1 MAEPLRPQSFSRLV
15 PRGDNR
21 ERLVCDGCGFVD
33 YVNPKVVVGAVCL
46 FEGRVLLCK
55 RAIEPRRG
63 YWTVPAGFME
73 EHETVE
79 EGALRETL
87 EEAGAQVELGPLLGI
102 WSVPRISQVHI
113 MFVARMRSAAFAK
126 GEESEEVR
134 LYAWDDIPWN
144 ELAFPSVTGA
154 LRFYE
159 RIRGQAVFTPH
170 VGLLGGR

>member
-1 MAEPLRPQSFSRLV
+1 MADPLRPQAFSRLI
-15 PRGDNR
+15 PAGDSR

-46 FEGRVLLCK
+46 WEDRVLLCK

-73 EHETVE
+73 ERESVE
-79 EGALRETL
+79 EGVVRETL
-87 EEAGAQVELGPLLGI
+87 EEAGADIEIGPLLGI

-113 MFVARMRSAAFAK
+113 MFVARLRSPTIEK

-134 LYAWDDIPWN
+134 LYRWDEIPWAD
-144 ELAFPSVTGA
+144 LAFPSVTGA
-154 LRFYE
+154 LQYYE
-159 RIRGQAVFTPH
+159 KIRGQDVFTPC

>member
-1 MAEPLRPQSFSRLV
+1 MAEPLRPQSFSRLI
-15 PRGDNR
+15 PAGDNR

-33 YVNPKVVVGAVCL
+33 YVNPKLVVGAVCL
-46 FEGRVLLCK
+46 WKDQVLLCK

-73 EHETVE
+73 EKETVE
-79 EGALRETL
+79 EGVLRETL
-87 EEAGAQVELGPLLGI
+87 EEAGAAIDLGPLLGI

-113 MFVARMRSAAFAK
+113 MFVARMRSPEFTA

-134 LYAWDDIPWN
+134 LYAWDDIPWA
-144 ELAFPSVTGA
+144 EISFPSVTGA
-154 LRFYE
+154 LRYYE
-159 RIRGQAVFTPH
+159 EVRGRDVFTPH